1 MAYDDDYHHAGS
13 PGRQAERLRYPAS
26 ADMTT
31 LFPLTSSLQTYLQW
45 DLRNPKTSVGRWI
58 CRPWRLHYFVYP
70 GRGSQ
75 RVLPRNVPAGQ
86 GASSEPPSS
95 GSRSSPFF
103 QPLSG
108 QSCSQKLR
116 RAPVWMGCQ
125 ALLVARRQVGRP
137 TGGSTDPRQSGRL
150 TKSRHARCIWAFQKE
165 KKARVFGG

>member
-13 PGRQAERLRYPAS
+13 PGRQAEKLRYPAS

-58 CRPWRLHYFVYP
+58 CRLWRLHYFVYP
-70 GRGSQ
+70 GED
-75 RVLPRNVPAGQ
+75 LN
-86 GASSEPPSS
+86 E
-95 GSRSSPFF
+95 SSPATPQPGKARPANPHLLVRDRPPFF
-103 QPLSG
+103 NPCPDNHAAR
-108 QSCSQKLR
+108 SC
-116 RAPVWMGCQ
+116 AGMGCQ
-125 ALLVARRQVGRP
+125 ALLVARRRVGRP

-165 KKARVFGG
+165 KKARDFGG